1 MTIFLE
7 VSRPFQARPGRY
19 TSRVMYRFWWGWF
32 AIGILRIPFHEFNVT
47 SYTWETPVQSERS
60 Q

>member
-1 MTIFLE
+1 VTIIIE

-19 TSRVMYRFWWGWF
+19 TSRVMYRFWWLWF
-32 AIGILRIPFHEFNVT
+32 AVGVLRVPLKEY
-47 SYTWETPVQSERS
+47 SETAYAWQ